1 MFYLRLFSGD
11 DLRVIA
17 IFYIGYLQLNL
28 PNMTILLFTL
38 QYTQKEQ
45 IEMFDFTR
53 FFQKVIEL
61 DPAGSFTILFS
72 TAKMFYKNKD
82 CIELHFRE

>member
-17 IFYIGYLQLNL
+17 NFFIGFLQLNL

-38 QYTQKEQ
+38 LYFTIHKKEQ
-45 IEMFDFTR
+45 IEMFNFTTR
-53 FFQKVIEL
+53 FFPYFKKL
-61 DPAGSFTILFS
+61 SS
-72 TAKMFYKNKD
+72 
-82 CIELHFRE
+82 

>member
-17 IFYIGYLQLNL
+17 IFYIGNLQLNL

-53 FFQKVIEL
+53 LFPFFKKL
-61 DPAGSFTILFS
+61 SS
-72 TAKMFYKNKD
+72 
-82 CIELHFRE
+82 